1 MTVDRHQAWLE
12 IDLDAFAANISVLNQ
27 VAGGAALAVV
37 VKANGYGHGAPA
49 MAEAAIAAGAERV
62 CVFNL
67 DEAAALRRAGFSGK
81 IVVLGYAPP
90 AEAERALSLDVAP
103 VVAHR
108 DVVQALAQAAAA
120 QGVIQPVHCKV
131 ESGMH
136 RFGLPREALLE
147 MAALVRDCPSLRLEG
162 LCTQFP
168 AADGPDPAATRALF
182 QQFLA
187 VARVVRA
194 PLRHVANSATL
205 LRFPEMALEM
215 VRPGLSAYG
224 LRPSRCEGAAARD
237 LQPVLSWKAKIV
249 QMHDVPAGR
258 SISYGGAWTAARDSR
273 IGVIPVGYADG
284 WRRALSDRAG
294 VLVHGRRAPVVGAV
308 CMDMCMVDLTEILP
322 ARPGDVVV
330 LVGEHQGL
338 RNSVEE
344 IAALCETIPY
354 EILTGLGARHPRI
367 YLRHG
372 RPVAVQSLLDQAPV
386 SAYAPSVAALLLAR

>member
-12 IDLDAFAANISVLNQ
+12 IDLDAFAANISVLNHI
-27 VAGGAALAVV
+27 AGGAALAVV
-37 VKANGYGHGAPA
+37 VKANGYGHGGAA
-49 MAEAAIAAGAERV
+49 MAEAAMAAGAQWV

-67 DEAAALRRAGFSGK
+67 DEAAALRGSGFTGK
-81 IVVLGYAPP
+81 ILVLGYAPP
-90 AEAERALSLDVAP
+90 AEAARAVSLDLAL
-103 VVAHR
+103 VVAHN
-108 DVVQALAQAAAA
+108 DVVRALAQAAAA
-120 QGVIQPVHCKV
+120 QGVIQPVHAKV
-131 ESGMH
+131 ESGMY
-136 RFGLPREALLE
+136 RFGLTREALLE
-147 MAALVRDCPSLRLEG
+147 LAARVRASPSLRLEG

-168 AADGPDPAATRALF
+168 AADGPEPEATRALF
-182 QQFLA
+182 RQFLA
-187 VARVVRA
+187 VAGEVRA

-224 LRPSRCEGAAARD
+224 LRPPRCEETAARD

-284 WRRALSDRAG
+284 WRRALSGRADA
-294 VLVHGRRAPVVGAV
+294 LVHGQRAPVVGTI
-308 CMDMCMVDLTEILP
+308 CMDACMVDLTEIPP
-322 ARPGDVVV
+322 ARPGDVVT

-338 RNSVEE
+338 RNRVEE

-386 SAYAPSVAALLLAR
+386 PVSAPSVAALLLAR

>member
-27 VAGGAALAVV
+27 IAGGAALAVV
-37 VKANGYGHGAPA
+37 VKANGYGHGASA
-49 MAEAAIAAGAERV
+49 MAEAAIAAGAQRV

-67 DEAAALRRAGFSGK
+67 DEAAALRRTGFTGK
-81 IVVLGYAPP
+81 ILVLGFAPP
-90 AEAERALSLDVAP
+90 AEAARAVALDLAL
-103 VVAHR
+103 VVAHG
-108 DVVQALAQAAAA
+108 DVVRALAQAAAA
-120 QGVIQPVHCKV
+120 QDVIQLVHAEG

-136 RFGLPREALLE
+136 RFGLTPEALLE
-147 MAALVRDCPSLRLEG
+147 LAALVRTYPSLRLEG

-168 AADGPDPAATRALF
+168 AADGPDPEATPALF
-182 QQFLA
+182 RQFLD
-187 VARVVRA
+187 VAREVRA

-224 LRPSRCEGAAARD
+224 LRPPRCEETAARD

-249 QMHDVPAGR
+249 QMHDVAAGR
-258 SISYGGAWTAARDSR
+258 SISYGGAWIAAHDSR

-284 WRRALSDRAG
+284 WRRALSGRAT
-294 VLVHGRRAPVVGAV
+294 VLVHGRRAPVVGAI
-308 CMDMCMVDLTEILP
+308 CMDMCMVDLTEIPP
-322 ARPGDVVV
+322 ARLGDVVT
-330 LVGEHQGL
+330 LVGEHQEL
-338 RNSVEE
+338 RNRVDE

-367 YLRHG
+367 YLRQG
-372 RPVAVQSLLDQAPV
+372 RPVAIQTLLDQSPAPA
-386 SAYAPSVAALLLAR
+386 SAPSVTALVSAR